1 MLRRHFRDL
10 HLLDW
15 VLISKKGYFPRC
27 EKCAMQVN
35 PACPQ
40 HIWTK
45 ECQTRVEQKQQH
57 ESAVSVA
64 LALRRQFMVHGDAL
78 EHVEVFNY
86 LGCLLAQDNDDTQA
100 I

>member
-1 MLRRHFRDL
+1 M
-10 HLLDW
+10 
-15 VLISKKGYFPRC
+15 
-27 EKCAMQVN
+27 
-35 PACPQ
+35 
-40 HIWTK
+40 
-45 ECQTRVEQKQQH
+45 EQKQQH